1 MLPAD
6 KPVPCPDCTTPDLAR
21 RDFLRTLGAG
31 AAAVATGAFA
41 LPDPLSPLAKA
52 RAARAAQQ
60 AASEAM
66 VRELFGTLTAE
77 QKAKVVKPWDA
88 GPKGGLP
95 ARLATHNAPP
105 SADVRI
111 GAAYTRPQIEL
122 LDRIFKSLGN
132 GNEGYRL
139 LSRNGRFDNSGDFE
153 SIGAQIFGEAVE
165 GRPFSLMFA
174 GHHLT
179 IRCDGNSEQGAAFGG
194 PLYYGHSPSGY
205 ATTNVFYHQTR
216 SLMDLFG
223 SLSDEQKQAAVKPGT
238 WRDGVDSVRLPRAD
252 YKAPGVGFTA
262 LTRDQKGLVERVMRE
277 LVSPYRREDG
287 DEVMEIVRANG
298 GMEKLGFAFY
308 TEGERTAR
316 EPWTFWRLEGPGFV
330 WSFRSLPHIHTFVNV
345 SSRIA

>member
-6 KPVPCPDCTTPDLAR
+6 KPLPCPDCAAPELGR
-21 RDFLRTLGAG
+21 RDFLRTLGAV
-31 AAAVATGAFA
+31 AVAGVVPAVA
-41 LPDPLSPLAKA
+41 PLSPLAKA
-52 RAARAAQQ
+52 RDARVAAQ

-66 VRELFGTLTAE
+66 VRELFGTLTAD

-95 ARLATHNAPP
+95 ARLATHNAAP
-105 SADVRI
+105 SPDVRI

-122 LDRIFKSLGN
+122 LDRIFRSLGN

-139 LSRNGRFDNSGDFE
+139 LSRNGRFDASGDFE
-153 SIGAQIFGEAVE
+153 SIGALIYGEPAD
-165 GRPFSLMFA
+165 GKPFSLMFA

-179 IRCDGNSEQGAAFGG
+179 VRCDGNSEQGAAFGG
-194 PLYYGHSPSGY
+194 PLYYGHTPNGY

-216 SLMDLFG
+216 SLTDLFA
-223 SLSDEQKQAAVKPGT
+223 SLSDEQKPAAVKPGT

-252 YKAPGVGFTA
+252 HKAPGVGFTA

-298 GMEKLGFAFY
+298 GMEKLAFAFY

-330 WSFRSLPHIHTFVNV
+330 WSYRALPHIHTFVNV
-345 SSRIA
+345 SSRVPA